1 MAWSSSTSPGGI
13 PICSSLTGAGSATF
27 GAGSG
32 ALGDGSFF
40 TLEAEAE
47 AGSAFGAVA
56 GFDAAFGG
64 LGAGRVGLGGGLE
77 PDAVAIG
84 PMSRGA
90 PFRGGPAGGVGFTD
104 FPRKLIPKSGYTS
117 LHRFRALSKALLKSS
132 SVQAFPVR
140 SSYMF
145 CERVRIVLS
154 NTCNMKDYFN

>member
-64 LGAGRVGLGGGLE
+64 LGAGRVGLGGGLALVGR

-90 PFRGGPAGGVGFTD
+90 PFGGGPPGGVEPPT
-104 FPRKLIPKSGYTS
+104 FPES
-117 LHRFRALSKALLKSS
+117 
-132 SVQAFPVR
+132 
-140 SSYMF
+140 
-145 CERVRIVLS
+145 
-154 NTCNMKDYFN
+154 